1 MGQLDR
7 IALLTKQPLKVE
19 KVEFENGD
27 FVFVTEMTGHGRDVF
42 EQSLV
47 KKGKDAKGNVTFEQV
62 TEEFRAKL
70 AVCTVCDEAGEVIFN
85 KEDYLKLSANIGAAR
100 LEKIVNA
107 AQKLNAIT
115 KEDQEALVKNSES
128 DREDNSSSGSVKN

>member
-1 MGQLDR
+1 MKKILFVVFAMIF
-7 IALLTKQPLKVE
+7 IATSVFAKEQTRDYIKATDIQKVSL
-19 KVEFENGD
+19 GD
-27 FVFVTEMTGHGRDVF
+27 
-42 EQSLV
+42 
-47 KKGKDAKGNVTFEQV
+47 TFEQV